1 MADVNANIDVN
12 IDTSNALS
20 QLKNLQSQISR
31 FHTSIAKSSEAA
43 ALAQRSLQKNL
54 VNSINSIGAFSAE
67 LRTVKTTAESFTTSL
82 EKNKFSMREY
92 FRYAG
97 ASTKSFGK
105 LFRSEFDTIQKVA
118 EDRVKKLQT
127 QYIKLGRDSAG
138 AMKAIAVIPDQL
150 DLSNLSTQTQ
160 IAAQRQAIF
169 NQLMKQGS
177 TNLLNFGKNT
187 QWAGRQ
193 LMVGFSLPLMTVG
206 SMATKTFMDME
217 TQALKFKKVYG
228 DLFTPKEETQQAL
241 ANIQELGK
249 QFTRYG
255 IAVSQTV
262 GLAAD
267 AAAAGF
273 QGLDLQRQTTEA
285 TRLSVLGQID
295 AQQALQTTI
304 SLQNAFGISSAEL
317 AGNID
322 FLNAVENQ
330 TVTSLDDI
338 TTAIPKVAPVIKQ
351 LGGNVKDLAFFL
363 TAMKEGGVNASEGA
377 NALKSGLA
385 SLINPST
392 KASAMLQSMGVNIQS
407 IVQKNKGNLRATV
420 VDFAKALDKLD
431 PLARARAIEQMFG
444 KFQFARLSALFQNVT
459 KDGTQAARVLDLAS
473 ASTEELANLSNQE
486 LGVTAD
492 SAMNKFKKSV
502 EDLKMTLVPVGE
514 TFLKAVT
521 PIIDFVSGIL
531 DRFNNLSEGTKKF
544 ITIMTVGVAGIGP
557 ILLMTFG
564 LLANGIANIIKLFL
578 TLRAGYLRLTGQSK
592 ILGEQTNYLNS
603 EQLDAAA
610 AAHSLNQS
618 HAKLAQTFTVE
629 RNSLNQLIAA
639 YRAATAASSQ
649 FAAANPG
656 MMLPIPGRGRKKM
669 ATGGVVTGPGSGTSD
684 SIPAMLSNGEAV
696 IPAKNVRKYPQLT
709 AGLVA
714 GNIPGFA
721 NGTTGG
727 SDQFAHITD
736 RVTVSVQQ
744 LLDTLAKMPQEMQK
758 TKAGMI
764 SMLQDYKDT
773 FGANLPVN
781 IYSGLGFRQGY
792 NLNQGM
798 KNGGAVPTQDFLADF
813 KSQGIDKWSTALKIG
828 GVKLEN
834 VQSELT
840 KYDSALQDA
849 VMQHQKLTGGE
860 KITSEQFAKLEAE
873 VRQTLPATSQLR
885 QALTL
890 AEKTITEYRININE
904 GMAQAAGLTPFTKAS
919 KANPNVVSKKKWIT
933 LSSGKQVRLS
943 GDHQTS
949 RTMGGIGQSDAFS
962 YERSVDKNTKDIYV
976 VSRDRKS
983 PHPLAAKDGADD
995 GRAYTE
1001 AEQKAIDKS
1010 IARNQ
1015 RNVARRNRI
1024 GKVGQNAPAKV
1035 SMLSRMG
1042 GIAGKAMGKFANPKV
1057 GFGISSGLAMAS
1069 MLPGKAGEVAGQ
1081 ASQIGF
1087 IAQSL
1092 MMLPGPLKLVSAGLL
1107 AGYGIMKITNALREK
1122 ERLAIEGLADAATI
1136 SGDKLK
1142 TLGDFFGVV
1151 PTKLP
1156 YESLGGKTMPVS
1168 TQQRTKIDELRANP
1182 DFQKNFKNDISS
1194 LKKASG
1200 SNAQMVLKSMALQ
1213 LNARGFAQD
1222 QIKTI
1227 IQALQVESGKT
1238 DLKLDFKE
1246 VGVISDKNIKSQS
1259 AIIAKKFS
1267 DAFAGGKTKTLYQ
1280 TMGNMVMS
1288 SKTITEFTKS
1298 QKALMKAGASSM
1310 FGIYQSLIGQL
1321 QSGTINTTNFNKQ
1334 IAVLNGQIQGMP
1346 KATQLAFIN
1355 EMFNKLGPAAVK
1367 ATAGIKGAHDQ
1378 LNAFLAL
1385 SYGGLD
1391 VDSTILKV
1399 LSNPD
1404 KYDPKVVGR
1413 AQMQLSAAVKRGLAL
1428 QKQIAQMTQQ
1438 EAGTGGGS
1446 SGGVSSDVLSKE
1458 AKLTIARLQKE
1469 LDALKTKR
1477 DLIQE
1482 ANNELMRQ
1490 YEYQQKLTDLQQ
1502 SAKDAMTKGNYIQA
1516 AMLKQQGYN
1525 VTAQFNKETA
1535 SLAMD
1540 KKITEL
1546 ENRIS
1551 GLQAGQKVT
1560 AAEKALLKA
1569 KSGMAFG
1576 GLVKGPGTAMSDSI
1590 KARIGFATGGMI
1602 NLSNGEYVMREAAVR
1617 NYGVPFMNA
1626 INNGKLGSSG
1636 TTNNSSVYNVTMT
1649 INGGNN
1655 NPNEIADQV
1664 MKKLSVISA
1673 KNNKRNMVV

>member
-20 QLKNLQSQISR
+20 QLKSLQSQISK

-138 AMKAIAVIPDQL
+138 AMKAIAVIPDKL
-150 DLSNLSTQTQ
+150 DLSSLSTQTQ

-193 LMVGFSLPLMTVG
+193 LMVGFTLPLASVG
-206 SMATKTFMDME
+206 SMATRTFMDME

-304 SLQNAFGISSAEL
+304 SLQNAFGTSSAEL
-317 AGNID
+317 ANSID

-392 KASAMLQSMGVNIQS
+392 KAAAMLQSMGINIQN
-407 IVQKNKGNLRATV
+407 IVTQNKGNLRATV

-592 ILGEQTNYLNS
+592 ILGEQTNYLNT
-603 EQLDAAA
+603 EQLEAAA

-618 HAKLAQTFTVE
+618 HARLSQTFNVE
-629 RNSLNQLIAA
+629 RNSLNQLISA
-639 YRAATAASSQ
+639 YRAATAASAA

-656 MMLPIPGRGRKKM
+656 MMLPIPGKRKKM
-669 ATGGVVTGPGSGTSD
+669 ATGGVVTGPGNGTSD

-696 IPAKNVRKYPQLT
+696 IPAKNVKKYPQLT

-721 NGTTGG
+721 GGMLPLFPEFAIRLQNKRENESHQAGKTGLANVLSPLALRIGEARGVAPTRNQVGKGTFDPIANEFSGLTQQFVDMLNSEFETTFAGIKDTDERFAKAWTSAGQAVEQSVNQIKSDVDRGVVRKVFGLDEDVYATIPTEPRSAGRTTPERARRGAFLSKLFGTTSYTNVRPGAKDMYERLTG
-727 SDQFAHITD
+727 QSGENLQMGHVFGPKMVGIE
-736 RVTVSVQQ
+736 Q
-744 LLDTLAKMPQEMQK
+744 LLNDPKRSSAVIKAAK
-758 TKAGMI
+758 
-764 SMLQDYKDT
+764 L
-773 FGANLPVN
+773 
-781 IYSGLGFRQGY
+781 LGIKVGEAQ
-792 NLNQGM
+792 NQGV
-798 KNGGAVPTQDFLADF
+798 A
-813 KSQGIDKWSTALKIG
+813 
-828 GVKLEN
+828 
-834 VQSELT
+834 QS
-840 KYDSALQDA
+840 
-849 VMQHQKLTGGE
+849 
-860 KITSEQFAKLEAE
+860 AKD
-873 VRQTLPATSQLR
+873 P
-885 QALTL
+885 
-890 AEKTITEYRININE
+890 
-904 GMAQAAGLTPFTKAS
+904 
-919 KANPNVVSKKKWIT
+919 
-933 LSSGKQVRLS
+933 
-943 GDHQTS
+943 
-949 RTMGGIGQSDAFS
+949 
-962 YERSVDKNTKDIYV
+962 YV
-976 VSRDRKS
+976 ISRDRKS
-983 PHPLAAKDGADD
+983 PHKLAAKDGADD
-995 GRAYTE
+995 ARAYTE

-1010 IARNQ
+1010 IARHE
-1015 RNVARRNRI
+1015 RNVARRG
-1024 GKVGQNAPAKV
+1024 GKVGRGVPAKV
-1035 SMLSRMG
+1035 SMLSRLG
-1042 GIAGKAMGKFANPKV
+1042 GVASKAMGKLSNPKI
-1057 GFGISSGLAMAS
+1057 GFGVSSGLAMAS
-1069 MLPGKAGEVAGQ
+1069 MLPGTAGNIAGQ
-1081 ASQIGF
+1081 ASQVGF

-1107 AGYGIMKITNALREK
+1107 AGYGIMKITNALRER
-1122 ERLAIEGLADAATI
+1122 ERLAIEGLADAAVI

-1151 PTKLP
+1151 TTKLP
-1156 YESLGGKTMPVS
+1156 YESLGGKTMAVS
-1168 TQQRTKIDELRANP
+1168 TQQRSKIDELRANP
-1182 DFQKNFKNDISS
+1182 DFKKDFKNDIAS

-1200 SNAQMVLKSMALQ
+1200 SNAKMVFESMALQ

-1238 DLKLDFKE
+1238 NLNLDFKNI
-1246 VGVISDKNIKSQS
+1246 GVVSDKNIKSQTN
-1259 AIIAKKFS
+1259 IIAKKFTE
-1267 DAFAGGKTKTLYQ
+1267 AFAGGKSKTIYQ
-1280 TMGNMVMS
+1280 TMGNMIIS
-1288 SKTITEFTKS
+1288 QKTIMEFTKA
-1298 QKALMKAGASSM
+1298 QKAVMKAGASSM

-1321 QSGTINTTNFNKQ
+1321 QQGTIDSTNFNKQ
-1334 IAVLNGQIQGMP
+1334 IAVLNGQIQSMP
-1346 KATQLAFIN
+1346 KATQLAFIQQ
-1355 EMFNKLGPAAVK
+1355 MFDKLGPAAVK

-1404 KYDPKVVGR
+1404 KYDAKTIGR
-1413 AQMQLSAAVKRGLAL
+1413 AQLQLSKAVKRGLAL

-1438 EAGTGGGS
+1438 EAGTNTGGS
-1446 SGGVSSDVLSKE
+1446 TGPSADVLSKE

-1482 ANNELMRQ
+1482 ANSELMRQ
-1490 YEYQQKLTDLQQ
+1490 YDYQQKLMDLQQ
-1502 SAKDAMTKGNYIQA
+1502 SSLEAMAKGNYIQA
-1516 AMLKQQGYN
+1516 AALKQQGYN

-1535 SLAMD
+1535 SLALD

-1560 AAEKALLKA
+1560 AAEKALNKA

-1576 GLVKGPGTAMSDSI
+1576 GLVRGPGTAMSDSI
-1590 KARIGFATGGMI
+1590 KARVGFATGGMI

-1626 INNGKLGSSG
+1626 INNSKLGSSG
-1636 TTNNSSVYNVTMT
+1636 TTTNSSVYNVTMT

-1664 MKKLSVISA
+1664 MKKLSVMSA
-1673 KNNKRNMVV
+1673 KSNKRNMVV